1 MKFIVLGGG
10 LTGLSCAL
18 TLKKNGHEVVV
29 LEKET
34 EVGGLARCLRMNG
47 YTFDCGPHFLFGRPV
62 LQALSELLGNSLELK
77 TLRSHAEGGNEIN
90 FLEKMYFRKRYFN
103 YPFQPKDFLIN
114 LERSWLPGIFFD
126 LAVRGLKASS
136 SNLLLRGSPNNDSI
150 VCVEDWVIN
159 SVGKRIYDYTHLG
172 DYISK
177 LYGLSPRLVSKDWG
191 VQKLKF
197 LRNMNPFKLGVK
209 TIVGPPQADKW
220 KGIIS
225 YPPSGIDTIS
235 KHLAKSFLEL
245 GGETI
250 IGAKALAVSCEGDR
264 GILVD
269 YISEGKKSSIKGDF
283 LISTIPVDEL
293 TRMLTPA
300 PEEDVLEA
308 VTALRYRVLIAL
320 FLCVNKKQVTQHGSI
335 YFPEKHF
342 PFKRITEF
350 TNLSEKMA
358 PKDKT
363 SLCIEITCFKDD
375 EILRKDDESIH
386 NLALASLEQEGFLKR
401 TEVEKYKILRIP
413 NAYPVYDLS
422 YYKNLEMVFNYL
434 STFNRIVSIGRQGLF
449 SYNTMGN
456 SIRGGLS
463 IGKELSATEPSGWNR
478 IVQARYQGR
487 LEKYHHALRSADLR
501 LEDVH

>member
-29 LEKET
+29 LEKDA
-34 EVGGLARCLRMNG
+34 EVGGWTRCFRMDG
-47 YTFDCGPHFLFGRPV
+47 YTFDLGPHFLFGRPV
-62 LQALSELLGNSLELK
+62 LQALCELVGNSLELK
-77 TLRSHAEGGNEIN
+77 TLRSHAERGNELHA
-90 FLEKMYFRKRYFN
+90 LEKMYFRGRYFN
-103 YPFQPKDFLIN
+103 YPFKPKDFLIN
-114 LERSWLPGIFFD
+114 LEHSWIPGIFFD
-126 LAVRGLKASS
+126 LAVRGIKASS
-136 SNLLLRGSPNNDSI
+136 SDLFLRGNQNNDSI

-159 SVGKRIYDYTHLG
+159 SVGKRVYTYTHLG

-197 LRNMNPFKLGVK
+197 LRNMNPFKLGIK
-209 TIVGPPQADKW
+209 TIVGSNNE

-235 KHLAKSFLEL
+235 NHLSKSFLEF
-245 GGETI
+245 GGKTI
-250 IGAKALAVSCEGDR
+250 VGAKALAVSSEGDR
-264 GILVD
+264 GIGVD
-269 YISEGKKSSIKGDF
+269 YISEGKKSSVTGDF

-300 PEEDVLEA
+300 PADAVFEA

-320 FLCVNKKQVTQHGSI
+320 FLCVNKEQVTPYGCV
-335 YFPEKHF
+335 YFSEKRF

-358 PKDKT
+358 PKGKT

-375 EILRKDDESIH
+375 EILQKDDKSIYD
-386 NLALASLEQEGFLKR
+386 LVLTSLEQEGFLKR
-401 TEVEKYKILRIP
+401 TEVEKYKVVRIP

-422 YYKNLEMVFNYL
+422 YYKNLETVFNYL

-463 IGKELSATEPSGWNR
+463 IGKELSATDPSRWNS
-478 IVQARYQGR
+478 IVQAKYKGR
-487 LEKYHHALRSADLR
+487 LEKYYHALHSAELR

>member
-1 MKFIVLGGG
+1 MKFIILGGG

-29 LEKET
+29 LEKES
-34 EVGGLARCLRMNG
+34 EIGGLARCLRMDG
-47 YTFDCGPHFLFGRPV
+47 YSFDLGPHFLFGKPV
-62 LQALSELLGNSLELK
+62 LQALGELLGNSLELK
-77 TLRSHAEGGNEIN
+77 TLDS
-90 FLEKMYFRKRYFN
+90 FLGKMYFRKRYFN
-103 YPFQPKDFLIN
+103 FPFQPKDFLIN
-114 LERSWLPGIFFD
+114 LEPSWLPGVFFD
-126 LAVRGLKASS
+126 LVSRGIRGS
-136 SNLLLRGSPNNDSI
+136 SNNNSI
-150 VCVEDWVIN
+150 DCVEDWVIN
-159 SVGKRIYDYTHLG
+159 SVGKRIYAYTHLG

-197 LRNMNPFKLGVK
+197 LRNMNPFRLGVK
-209 TIVGPPQADKW
+209 TIVGSSQADK
-220 KGIIS
+220 GRRIIS

-235 KHLAKSFLEL
+235 KLLAKSFSEL

-250 IGAKALAVSCEGDR
+250 LGARALAVSRKGDR
-264 GILVD
+264 EAIVD
-269 YISEGKKSSIKGDF
+269 YISEEKKSSVKGDF

-300 PEEDVLEA
+300 PEEDVFEA
-308 VTALRYRVLIAL
+308 VTALKYRVLIAL
-320 FLCVNKKQVTQHGSI
+320 FLCVNKRQVTKHGCI
-335 YFPEKHF
+335 YFSEKRF

-363 SLCIEITCFKDD
+363 SLCVEITCFKDD
-375 EILRKDDESIH
+375 EILCKDDKSIYD
-386 NLALASLEQEGFLKR
+386 LVLTSLEQEGFLQR
-401 TEVEKYKILRIP
+401 TEVEKYKVLRIP

-422 YYKNLEMVFNYL
+422 YYKNLETVFGYL
-434 STFNRIVSIGRQGLF
+434 STLKGIVSIGRQGLF

-456 SIRGGLS
+456 SIRSGLS
-463 IGKELSATEPSGWNR
+463 IGKELSATDPSGLNA

-487 LEKYHHALRSADLR
+487 LEKYRHALRRADLR